1 MQAIRTVNLEK
12 SYGEVRALR
21 GLDLAVEEGEIY
33 TLLGLNG
40 AGKTTTMKI
49 LSCLTPPSAGDAFV
63 FGKSV
68 VSESEAVRSMIAIS
82 PQETALAQ
90 NLSVKENLMMMCGI
104 YRMSKAQAEEKIGF
118 LADRFSLRE
127 VLNRR
132 AGRLSGGYRRRVS
145 IAMAL
150 VGSPSLLFLDEPTLG
165 LDVLARREL
174 WETIRSLRGQSTVLL
189 TTHYM
194 EEAEALSDRVGIMV
208 NGRLVSVGTPRELRE
223 RCGVGTLEQAF
234 VMLAGEVQR

>member
-1 MQAIRTVNLEK
+1 MAMLEVHDLEVYYGVICALKGVSFTVEQ
-12 SYGEVRALR
+12 
-21 GLDLAVEEGEIY
+21 GEIV
-33 TLLGLNG
+33 TLIGANG

-118 LADRFSLRE
+118 LADRFSLGE

-132 AGRLSGGYRRRVS
+132 AGRLSGGYQRRVS

-150 VGSPSLLFLDEPTLG
+150 VGSPSVLFLDEPTLG

-174 WETIRSLRGQSTVLL
+174 WEVIASLRGESTVLL

-194 EEAEALSDRVGIMV
+194 EEAEVLSDRVGIMQG
-208 NGRLVSVGTPRELRE
+208 GRLSAVGTPRDLLA
-223 RCGVGTLEQAF
+223 RCGTKSLEDAF
-234 VMLAGEVQR
+234 VMLAKEGER